1 MLVRTPCVGGAA
13 DSAGAP
19 TPSPLE
25 QAVAR
30 MQARRT
36 LQSFGVL
43 VGLLHFAPYL
53 LHYVGDLFR
62 KL

>member
-1 MLVRTPCVGGAA
+1 
-13 DSAGAP
+13 
-19 TPSPLE
+19 
-25 QAVAR
+25 